1 MSARPPQ
8 QLSGG
13 KLLSSIRAELA
24 PYRDAIAPMNKQISV
39 IRFAAE
45 PTDPSLWQR
54 RMEASRVSAEQKVK
68 AFSHLGF
75 NVDHQVL
82 AGTTSAAD
90 FAALIDARS
99 ADPATAAVI
108 VQYPPPPHLA
118 PLVQRLAPEKD
129 IDGLLGDRSL
139 QQACATADGITR
151 VVRPFA
157 QDNPRIAVVG
167 GQGFVGSG
175 VVRLLQ
181 QDGHRVESLDAGDDL
196 RRARNADI
204 VVSAT
209 GNPHILTD
217 EHIRPHHRLVVDSG
231 FMPQPDGSIAGDI
244 APSAQRIPQ
253 YITPVPGGIGPVEM
267 AVLMDRIVRQ
277 EVDPGRQPWTVPQM
291 PYLQRGEL
299 AALSNLAPASGA
311 VSRGPV
317 NQAEG
322 GRPDVGQ
329 RQGAARDGD
338 DRSR

>member
-1 MSARPPQ
+1 MSVRPTQ

-24 PYRDAIAPMNKQISV
+24 PYRDQIAPLNKQVAV

-45 PTDPSLWQR
+45 QTDPGLWQR
-54 RMEASRVSAEQKVK
+54 RMEASRVSAVQKEK
-68 AFSHLGF
+68 AFSQLGYQ
-75 NVDHQVL
+75 VDHQVL
-82 AGTTSAAD
+82 SGRTSAAD
-90 FAALIDARS
+90 FAALIDRHS
-99 ADPATAAVI
+99 ADPRTSAVI

-157 QDNPRIAVVG
+157 QDDPKIAVVG

-181 QDGHRVESLDAGDDL
+181 QDGLRVESLDAGDDL
-196 RRARNADI
+196 RRTRNADI

-209 GNPHILTD
+209 GNPHVLTD

-244 APSAQRIPQ
+244 APSAQQIPQ

-277 EVDPGRQPWTVPQM
+277 EVDPGRDPWSVPQVA
-291 PYLQRGEL
+291 YLSRGEM
-299 AALSNLAPASGA
+299 AARSNLAPAAGA
-311 VSRGPV
+311 VAQQV
-317 NQAEG
+317 NQPADGRSNAGRQEPGISRNG
-322 GRPDVGQ
+322 GEQ
-329 RQGAARDGD
+329 
-338 DRSR
+338 SR